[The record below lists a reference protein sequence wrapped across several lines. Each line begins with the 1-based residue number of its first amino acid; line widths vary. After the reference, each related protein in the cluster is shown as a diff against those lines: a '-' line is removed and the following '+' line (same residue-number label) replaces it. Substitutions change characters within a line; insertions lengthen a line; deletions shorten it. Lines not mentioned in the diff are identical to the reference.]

1 MRGNKLGNAAN
12 VLCGYVV
19 SIIFLVLVSTSGNL
33 TDQSKLVLNIIIM
46 FGLVALFVSTITR
59 EMNPHIFPV
68 AIICIYTLM
77 CFFAIIINSSNNM
90 MFPFMMLSLGGI
102 SLFKSR
108 RMLVAYYTL
117 EVLVATVSVPALNLF
132 TVRYDNVFNPRD
144 FTINLIILTAEFI
157 AYNVSLNAYLER
169 ENIEL
174 ESANTVQELIKVI
187 GAKREDAIKA
197 NRSKSD
203 FLANMSHEIRT
214 PINAVLGFNE
224 MILRETKEPVVT
236 EYAKDIRSS
245 GTSLL
250 SLVNEILDFSKI
262 EAGKMELL
270 PVEYD
275 LDKLFNDLL
284 NIIGLRAQEKG
295 LTLKI
300 QADPSLPR
308 ILYGDEVRLKQIISN
323 LLTNGVKYTDKGYV
337 SLIVDYKQIDDYQIE
352 LIVKVEDTGKGI
364 RPEDMEKLFTPFERL
379 EEMSNRHVEGT
390 GLGIALTRTF
400 LQMMGSN
407 LEVESI
413 YGYGSTFSFRIRQ
426 EVESWD
432 PIGSLDEAIERAKS
446 EIESSKEF
454 FVAPLARVLVVDDIP
469 VNLKVIAALL
479 KRTRIEIDTAGSGM
493 EALTLMR
500 KNKYDMIFMDH
511 MMPEMDG
518 IETLE
523 RMNADRFDV
532 NRFET
537 PVIALT
543 ANAVSGAR
551 EMYVKKGFADYMTKP
566 VDSAHLE
573 AILLKYL
580 KPELIVKVD
589 GSEIDESFEDEYSTE
604 SKNISALRHLPMINV
619 EHGIETSGGAEIYED
634 VIRDYMMTIDEY
646 SKRIEDYYNAGDI
659 DNFRIQVHALKSTS
673 RMAGADEVSELAK
686 ELELAAN
693 DGNIEYIKKE
703 TPVLLARYRDLKGA
717 LTEVFKEPGADDTDK
732 PEMDEDTFVDAL
744 HAILEGVEIFDY
756 DLIESVMAEIENC
769 RIPDQYK
776 SAYDRM
782 KMLVADVNTDELG
795 ECIKTTL
802 RQNGKA

>member
-1 MRGNKLGNAAN
+1 
-12 VLCGYVV
+12 
-19 SIIFLVLVSTSGNL
+19 
-33 TDQSKLVLNIIIM
+33 
-46 FGLVALFVSTITR
+46 
-59 EMNPHIFPV
+59 
-68 AIICIYTLM
+68 
-77 CFFAIIINSSNNM
+77 
-90 MFPFMMLSLGGI
+90 
-102 SLFKSR
+102 
-108 RMLVAYYTL
+108 
-117 EVLVATVSVPALNLF
+117 
-132 TVRYDNVFNPRD
+132 
-144 FTINLIILTAEFI
+144 
-157 AYNVSLNAYLER
+157 
-169 ENIEL
+169 
-174 ESANTVQELIKVI
+174 
-187 GAKREDAIKA
+187 
-197 NRSKSD
+197 
-203 FLANMSHEIRT
+203 
-214 PINAVLGFNE
+214 
-224 MILRETKEPVVT
+224 MILGETKEPVVT

-262 EAGKMELL
+262 EAAKMELL

-432 PIGSLDEAIERAKS
+432 PIGSLDEAIKRAKS
-446 EIESSKEF
+446 EIESAKEF

-573 AILLKYL
+573 AIRLKYL

-604 SKNISALRHLPMINV
+604 SKNIRALRHLPMINV

-634 VIRDYMMTIDEY
+634 VIRDYTMTIDEY

-659 DNFRIQVHALKSTS
+659 NNFRIQVHALKSTS

-717 LTEVFKEPGADDTDK
+717 LTEVFGEPGADDTDK

>member
-19 SIIFLVLVSTSGNL
+19 SIIFLVLISTSDNL
-33 TDQSKLVLNIIIM
+33 SYQGKLVLNIIIM
-46 FGLVALFVSTITR
+46 FGLVALFVSTLTR
-59 EMNPHIFPV
+59 DMNPNIFPV
-68 AIICIYTLM
+68 TIIGIYTLM
-77 CFFAIIINSSNNM
+77 CVFAVIINASNNM

-108 RMLVAYYTL
+108 WMLVTYYTL
-117 EVLVATVSVPALNLF
+117 EILVAMVSVPILNLF
-132 TVRYDNVFNPRD
+132 TVKYDNVFNARD
-144 FTINLIILTAEFI
+144 FTINVIILTAEFV
-157 AYNVSLNAYLER
+157 AYNVSLNAYVER

-187 GAKREDAIKA
+187 GAKREEAIKA

-295 LTLKI
+295 LSLKI

-323 LLTNGVKYTDKGYV
+323 LLTNGVKYTDKGNV
-337 SLIVDYKQIDDYQIE
+337 SLIVDYKQIDDFQIE
-352 LIVKVEDTGKGI
+352 LLVKVEDTGRGI
-364 RPEDMEKLFTPFERL
+364 RPEDMEKLFSPFERL

-413 YGYGSTFSFRIRQ
+413 YGYGSTFSFRLRQ
-426 EVESWD
+426 EVVSWD

-446 EIESSKEF
+446 EIETTKEF
-454 FVAPLARVLVVDDIP
+454 FVAPLAHVLVVDDIP
-469 VNLKVIAALL
+469 VNLKVIGALL

-493 EALTLMR
+493 EALTMMR
-500 KNKYDMIFMDH
+500 KTKYDMIFMDH

-523 RMNADRFDV
+523 RMNADRFNV

-551 EMYVKKGFADYMTKP
+551 EMYIKKGFADYMTKP
-566 VDSAHLE
+566 VDSSHLE

-580 KPELIVKVD
+580 KPELIVK
-589 GSEIDESFEDEYSTE
+589 IDEAEIEEDPGDELLLE

-619 EHGIETSGGAEIYED
+619 EHGIDTSGGAEIYED

-646 SKRIEDYYNAGDI
+646 SKRIEDYYNEGDI
-659 DNFRIQVHALKSTS
+659 NNFRIQVHALKSTS
-673 RMAGADEVSELAK
+673 RMAGADEVSELAL
-686 ELELAAN
+686 ELETAAAEN
-693 DGNIEYIKKE
+693 NLEVIKKE
-703 TPVLLARYRDLKGA
+703 TPVLLARYRDLKDA
-717 LTEVFKEPGADDTDK
+717 LVDIFGEPGADDPDK
-732 PEMDEDTFVDAL
+732 PEMDEDTYVEAL
-744 HAILEGVEIFDY
+744 HAILEGVDLFDY
-756 DLIESVMAEIENC
+756 DLIESVMSEIENC

-776 SAYDRM
+776 SSYERM